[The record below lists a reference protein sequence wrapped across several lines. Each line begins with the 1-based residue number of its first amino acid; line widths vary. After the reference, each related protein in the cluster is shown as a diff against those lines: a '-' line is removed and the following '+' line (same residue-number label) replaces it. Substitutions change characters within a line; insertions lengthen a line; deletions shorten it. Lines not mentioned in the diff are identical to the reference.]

1 MTGVQTCALPI
12 LLKRNLDKPRVI
24 DYPKKG
30 DMVINNDYS
39 SNNSNNSSKEKNHF
53 DRLGKSNIN
62 IISQLKQ
69 SKYSFNNPKVS
80 KKSSSTTLMRSSSV
94 INMKSNY
101 NSNNINNDYQ
111 YYINKLKSTKLKMSN
126 NKNKQETKR
135 LNRVNSA
142 SKLLSKSSSEFKFTK
157 SHINS
162 YNKNNLS
169 NYNSNIEFNYIK

>member
-1 MTGVQTCALPI
+1 
-12 LLKRNLDKPRVI
+12 
-24 DYPKKG
+24 
-30 DMVINNDYS
+30 
-39 SNNSNNSSKEKNHF
+39 
-53 DRLGKSNIN
+53 
-62 IISQLKQ
+62 
-69 SKYSFNNPKVS
+69 
-80 KKSSSTTLMRSSSV
+80 
-94 INMKSNY
+94 
-101 NSNNINNDYQ
+101 
-111 YYINKLKSTKLKMSN
+111 MSN